1 MNQVSFWPKRF
12 LLKEDMQNKSM
23 IFVKVLYQNKT
34 ETMEIT
40 SDITLSDLKTMIL
53 VCPFFLCPYDPLIP
67 DS

>member
-1 MNQVSFWPKRF
+1 
-12 LLKEDMQNKSM
+12 MQNKSM

-53 VCPFFLCPYDPLIP
+53 VCSSFLCPCDPLIP

>member
-53 VCPFFLCPYDPLIP
+53 VCSSFLCPCNPLIP

>member
-1 MNQVSFWPKRF
+1 
-12 LLKEDMQNKSM
+12 M

-53 VCPFFLCPYDPLIP
+53 VCPFFLCPCDHLIP